1 MIATTRPPGDNA
13 GASRPTSATVPV
25 MPIDATCPACQ
36 KRYKLKD
43 ELAGKSVK
51 CSNPDCR
58 KAFAVPGVTA
68 SAAAAAANGKP
79 PAAKPA
85 AKPKPKTKKELEAE
99 AEALAASL
107 FNEQQE
113 ETKAKERTI
122 TVECV
127 MCNHKWPEP
136 ESKAGKNVICPECK
150 HRMKVPELKKAK
162 AADWRDATG
171 GRRLLEKGPDLPEDL
186 AAQQMQEVSITA
198 LKDAG
203 AIEEPELEPRP
214 VAFWVTLAAVLLV
227 IVGGTAGAIFWVMKS
242 NAQGQEDVAMGEALK
257 GLEELKDD
265 GSPIPKDDRRLM
277 RANLLIASGEY
288 HARLNTKEGIKEAV
302 KAFAAARRELEAAPK
317 TQHER
322 DALFAELAVAQL
334 NLGGTDEQVKDEVRA
349 GWSSQAVKGPPVG
362 NTVIDYVQTELRQTL
377 SKFVEKDV
385 DKGVRLSA
393 VARLT
398 RELCKRGHA
407 EILFETV
414 SQGFATEDAGEA
426 QTFTLLVALLHGGP
440 EDKIRRQAELIRDQ
454 LKADPNMPLPWP
466 AVALFG
472 KLGVTDVDTKSKIA
486 PPVGDGT
493 AVAFQTRLA
502 YSALF
507 LTQDKIPEAVKL
519 ASGPPGTAAERFPA
533 MATLAELMADPKP
546 LFEEAAKQLKDVQPG
561 SRVHLYRLARAAGDA
576 GAADKAEAFAKAI
589 TDEGLREWAL
599 AEASRGKWTAGKA
612 VAPPTE
618 LVLPPD
624 AAKVKAGH
632 TWAAI
637 LFARHN
643 GRVGGDRGAGKQYD
657 EWADKKLR
665 PFGYAGMALGFQDG
679 K

>member
-1 MIATTRPPGDNA
+1 
-13 GASRPTSATVPV
+13 

-58 KAFAVPGVTA
+58 KPFPVPGAV
-68 SAAAAAANGKP
+68 AAMANGKP

-99 AEALAASL
+99 AEALASAL

-113 ETKAKERTI
+113 DTKAKERTV

-171 GRRLLEKGPDLPEDL
+171 GRRTMEKGPELPDDLRD
-186 AAQQMQEVSITA
+186 QQMKDVSYDA
-198 LKDAG
+198 MRDAG
-203 AIEEPELEPRP
+203 AIEEPELEARP
-214 VAFWVTLAAVLLV
+214 VGFWITLATVVLVV
-227 IVGGTAGAIFWVMKS
+227 IVGTAGAVFWVMKS

-257 GLEELKDD
+257 GMEELKDD

-288 HARLNTKEGIKEAV
+288 HARLNTREGSKEAV

-334 NLGGTDEQVKDEVRA
+334 SLGGTDEQVAGEVRV
-349 GWSSQAVKGPPVG
+349 GWSSQAATGKGPPVG

-385 DKGVRLSA
+385 DKGVRLMA

-398 RELCKRGHA
+398 KELCKQGHA
-407 EILFETV
+407 DILFETV
-414 SQGFATEDAGEA
+414 SQAFAPEDAGEA

-440 EDKIRRQAELIRDQ
+440 EDKIRRQAESLREQ
-454 LKADPNMPLPWP
+454 LKDPNVPLPWP
-466 AVALFG
+466 AVALFS
-472 KLGVTDVDTKSKIA
+472 KLGITDVDTKSKIP
-486 PPVGDGT
+486 PPVADG
-493 AVAFQTRLA
+493 APVGFQTRLA
-502 YSALF
+502 YSALY
-507 LTQDKIPEAVKL
+507 LAQDKIPEAVKL
-519 ASGPPGTAAERFPA
+519 ACGPPGTANERFPA

-546 LFEEAAKQLKDVQPG
+546 LFEEAAKQLKDAQPG
-561 SRVHLYRLARAAGDA
+561 SRVHLYRLARAAGEA
-576 GAADKAEAFAKAI
+576 GVADKADAFAKAI
-589 TDEGLREWAL
+589 IDEGLKEWAS
-599 AEASRGKWTAGKA
+599 AEASRGKWTASKS
-612 VAPPTE
+612 VAAPTD
-618 LVLPPD
+618 LPLPPD
-624 AAKVKAGH
+624 AAKMKAGQA
-632 TWAAI
+632 WAAL

>member
-1 MIATTRPPGDNA
+1 
-13 GASRPTSATVPV
+13 

-58 KAFAVPGVTA
+58 QPFPVPGGPP
-68 SAAAAAANGKP
+68 SANGKP

-85 AKPKPKTKKELEAE
+85 AKPKAKTKKELEAE
-99 AEALAASL
+99 AEALAEQL
-107 FNEQQE
+107 FGEQE
-113 ETKAKERTI
+113 ETKAKEKTVA
-122 TVECV
+122 VECA
-127 MCNHKWPEP
+127 MCNHKWAEP

-150 HRMKVPELKKAK
+150 HRMKVPELKKK
-162 AADWRDATG
+162 TTGDWRDATG
-171 GRRLLEKGPDLPEDL
+171 GRRSMEKGPELPKDLEE
-186 AAQQMQEVSITA
+186 QQMKDVSYDA
-198 LKDAG
+198 MRDAG
-203 AIEEPELEPRP
+203 AIEAPELEARP
-214 VAFWVTLAAVLLV
+214 VGFWITLAAVLLFV
-227 IVGGTAGAIFWVMKS
+227 VGGTAGAIFWVMKS
-242 NAQGQEDVAMGEALK
+242 TAQGQEDVAMGEALK
-257 GLEELKDD
+257 GMDELKDD
-265 GSPIPKDDRRLM
+265 ASPTPKDDRRLM
-277 RANLLIASGEY
+277 RATLLIASGEY
-288 HARLNTKEGIKEAV
+288 HARLGTKEGIKEAV

-322 DALFAELAVAQL
+322 DPLFAELAVAQL
-334 NLGGTDEQVKDEVRA
+334 KLGGTDEQVAGEVRVK
-349 GWSSQAVKGPPVG
+349 WSSQATKGPPVG
-362 NTVIDYVQTELRQTL
+362 NVVIDYVQTELRQTL

-398 RELCKRGHA
+398 KELCKQGHA
-407 EILFETV
+407 DILFETV
-414 SQGFATEDAGEA
+414 TQGFAPEDAGEA
-426 QTFTLLVALLHGGP
+426 QSFTLLVALLHGGP

-454 LKADPNMPLPWP
+454 LKGDANQPLPWP

-472 KLGVTDVDTKSKIA
+472 KLGITDVEVKTKIA
-486 PPVGDGT
+486 PPVADG
-493 AVAFQTRLA
+493 APVGFQTRLA
-502 YSALF
+502 YSALY
-507 LTQDKIPEAVKL
+507 LTQDDIPKAVKL

-533 MATLAELMADPKP
+533 MAMLAELMADPKP
-546 LFEEAAKQLKDVQPG
+546 LLEEAAKQLKDAQPG
-561 SRVHLYRLARAAGDA
+561 SRVHLYRLARAAADA

-589 TDEGLREWAL
+589 ADDGLREWAS
-599 AEASRGKWTAGKA
+599 AEAARGKWAASKA
-612 VAPPTE
+612 VAPPTD
-618 LVLPPD
+618 LTPSTD

-632 TWAAI
+632 VWAGL

-665 PFGYAGMALGFQDG
+665 TFGYAGMALGFQDT